1 MIMFLCKHIPVYVYD
16 YTYCSYGFHPCRNDI
31 PIRVAASLCSV
42 YNSQEDY
49 DQVFLHD
56 VYKLKFANLV
66 ARYEC
71 IQREEAYMERRAYEV
86 EQDGLIVYIRACVY
100 TDDKLISLSTCVCV
114 CIKPALVGTARAS

>member
-1 MIMFLCKHIPVYVYD
+1 MFLCKYIPVYVYD
-16 YTYCSYGFHPCRNDI
+16 YTYCSYGFHPRRNDI
-31 PIRVAASLCSV
+31 PIRVAASLGSV

-56 VYKLKFANLV
+56 VYKLKFADLIS
-66 ARYEC
+66 RYER

-100 TDDKLISLSTCVCV
+100 TDVK
-114 CIKPALVGTARAS
+114 